1 MRKETAD
8 FYFYFCVWI
17 FLQANG
23 FKKKKTDFMYFLN
36 IFLATKIDRNEG
48 PTRPKESQLILLLLQ
63 TREISISISLQL
75 IGQQFFCCIS
85 SA

>member
-1 MRKETAD
+1 MRKETVD

-23 FKKKKTDFMYFLN
+23 FKKKKDFMYLLN

-48 PTRPKESQLILLLLQ
+48 LTRPKESQLILLLLQ

-75 IGQQFFCCIS
+75 IGQQFLCCIS

>member
-1 MRKETAD
+1 MA
-8 FYFYFCVWI
+8 
-17 FLQANG
+17 L
-23 FKKKKTDFMYFLN
+23 KKKKKDFMYLLN

-48 PTRPKESQLILLLLQ
+48 LTRPKESQLILLLLQ

-75 IGQQFFCCIS
+75 IGQQFLCCIS